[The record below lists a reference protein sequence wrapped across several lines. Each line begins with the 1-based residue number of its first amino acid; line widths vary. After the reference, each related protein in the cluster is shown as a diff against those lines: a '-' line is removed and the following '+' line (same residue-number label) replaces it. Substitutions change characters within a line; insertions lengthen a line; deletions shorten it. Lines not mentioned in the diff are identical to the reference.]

1 VSKNAKK
8 QQTSNYS
15 SDNNN
20 IIISPTNDNTN
31 TYNKRLKILV
41 AEDEQDIALLYKRA
55 LETRKHQVLITTN
68 GEDCL
73 KIYHEAYQSIRSDIR
88 PYSSL
93 SDYIKAASNLPFDVV
108 ILDCKMPYIN
118 GIEVAKE
125 ILAVNPHQRIIFASA
140 YVRKTLEESVK
151 QLKQVV
157 ELIQKPFNLNDLIDT
172 VEDKE
177 IYSELR
183 KLNVDID
190 IIKAINPTHE
200 QIMDLLSRLVKIHKF
215 KFKMF

>member
-1 VSKNAKK
+1 LTAMA
-8 QQTSNYS
+8 
-15 SDNNN
+15 
-20 IIISPTNDNTN
+20 TN
-31 TYNKRLKILV
+31 TDGNISSKPMKVLI
-41 AEDEQDIALLYKRA
+41 AEDEHDIALIYKTA
-55 LETRKHQVLITTN
+55 LENRNHEVTTTAN

-73 KIYHEAYQSIRSDIR
+73 KTYHEQFQCMRFGEAS
-88 PYSSL
+88 PY
-93 SDYIKAASNLPFDVV
+93 YRGYNINGNNNPFDVV
-108 ILDCKMPYIN
+108 ILDHKMPRIN
-118 GIEVAKE
+118 GLEVAKE

-157 ELIQKPFNLNDLIDT
+157 ELIQKPFNLNELIDT